1 VVFTKSRLVEVG
13 WLTYPFEMKKCQSL
27 GFAVLALSVGL
38 GLLPAAQAVDTRAA
52 WDFNKLEKI
61 DSATQ
66 VRAVFGYNTFSTL
79 NDDYSFYFDG
89 DIAFSNVML
98 APCEMAELFDS
109 KYQGFNACIEGID
122 SRKVGT
128 SQWLPGV
135 LSTTQLGKPTTSI
148 VKKGADYDHMGEMRA
163 YDPNFFRPTGYKAT
177 LWNLKSPHSAGSKYL
192 LRAAIYGYD
201 NEKDLSTYDGGLQK
215 YFRLEVLPVATPSKS
230 EITQDQV
237 IVQEFPANYEYRVRI
252 KLAVFVKSIS
262 GWFFSRLSD
271 PKFVREFRTAEGRLE
286 ISGKPALV
294 PIGIT
299 NVLPKSATPS
309 DFCSEFTKFCETNQV
324 LFDRAVTFSD
334 LERWDPKVLGQ
345 WESVPGGVRTAATLS
360 VWRVDTSRLADA
372 FSDESAESQ
381 KCIADLYGKGARV
394 FLGAVM
400 SNASLYQSTPPAWD
414 DTNKSFVF
422 KVASPHLDER
432 GQPNKGNYTLYI
444 PTEMAKCR
452 WGESSSSGKAEI
464 QIVNAG
470 GTTSVTTVAATTENG
485 NLRFNIAGFG
495 YSSPTIK
502 IRMGKDIKAPVAEVT
517 PKKSVAI
524 KCVKGKTVKKV
535 VGVKPVCPSG
545 YKKVAV

>member
-1 VVFTKSRLVEVG
+1 MNKPRG
-13 WLTYPFEMKKCQSL
+13 L
-27 GFAVLALSVGL
+27 GFTGLALSICL
-38 GLLPAAQAVDTRAA
+38 GLLPAAKAVDIRAA
-52 WDFNKLEKI
+52 WDFNKLQKI

-89 DIAFSNVML
+89 DIAYSNSML
-98 APCEMAELFDS
+98 APCEMTELFDS
-109 KYQGFNACIEGID
+109 KYWPFNACIEGID
-122 SRKVGT
+122 SRKIGT
-128 SQWLPGV
+128 SQWLPGT
-135 LSTTQLGKPTTSI
+135 LSATQLGKPTNSI
-148 VKKGADYDHMGEMRA
+148 VKKGVDNHMGEMRA
-163 YDPNFFRPTGYKAT
+163 YDPAFFRPTGYKAT
-177 LWNLKSPHSAGSKYL
+177 LWNLTSPHGAGNKYL
-192 LRAAIYGYD
+192 VRAAIHGYD
-201 NEKDLSTYDGGLQK
+201 SGKDLSTYDGGLQK
-215 YFRLEVLPVATPSKS
+215 YLRLEVLPVATPSNS
-230 EITQDQV
+230 EITQDQMV
-237 IVQEFPANYEYRVRI
+237 VQEFPPNYEYRVRL

-271 PKFVREFRTAEGRLE
+271 PKFVREFRSAEGRLE

-334 LERWDPKVLGQ
+334 LESWDPKILGQ
-345 WESVPGGVRTAATLS
+345 WENVPGGVKTAATLS
-360 VWRVDTSRLADA
+360 IWRVDTSRLADA
-372 FSDESAESQ
+372 FKDEGTESQ

-432 GQPNKGNYTLYI
+432 GQPNKGSYTLYI

-452 WGESSSSGKAEI
+452 WGDAVSSARAEVQIINSDGK
-464 QIVNAG
+464 
-470 GTTSVTTVAATTENG
+470 TSVTTLAATTEDG
-485 NLRFNIAGFG
+485 NLRFNISGFG

-502 IRMGKDIKAPVAEVT
+502 IRMGKDIKAVAPAISVN
-517 PKKSVAI
+517 KSIAI

-535 VGVKPVCPSG
+535 VGVNPVCPSG